1 MKLLHFLRFIFA
13 RSKSLKLIF
22 LFFMR
27 LLPIHFRYDL
37 NRALRSPYSKV
48 EDNNRVIFIHVPKA
62 AGNAL
67 MKTLFGVAATG
78 HDPLRRYC
86 SYNSE
91 KFKHYYKFAVVRNP
105 YDRLVSSFFY
115 LKQGGIGFFDNDF
128 AESYLNDVDT
138 FEEFV
143 KRLGSD
149 GKFRSAIMSWVHFVP
164 QLDFITLDGSNVA
177 VDRVIKL
184 ENIDLEMSDLC
195 RELGIP
201 PVKMIKDN
209 MSQRKSYKT
218 YYTPELISIV
228 SSLYKEDLAEL
239 NYVFGD

>member
-1 MKLLHFLRFIFA
+1 MRAIHLIRKNVRNFSFLKRFFFFLL
-13 RSKSLKLIF
+13 K
-22 LFFMR
+22 FF
-27 LLPIHFRYDL
+27 PVHSRYDI
-37 NRALRSPYSKV
+37 NRKLRTPYSLL
-48 EDNNRVIFIHVPKA
+48 EDEKRIIYIHIPKA

-67 MKTLFGVAATG
+67 IKTLFGASATG
-78 HDPLRRYC
+78 HDPLRRYL
-86 SYNSE
+86 SHNSE
-91 KFKHYYKFAVVRNP
+91 KFYSYYKFAVVRNP

-128 AESYLNDVDT
+128 AESYLNDIDS

-143 KRLGSD
+143 TRLGSD
-149 GKFRSAIMSWVHFVP
+149 DEFRGAIMSWVHFVP

-184 ENIDLEMSDLC
+184 ESIDQEISELC
-195 RELGIP
+195 EKLGVP

-228 SSLYKEDLAEL
+228 SSLYKDDLAVL
-239 NYVFGD
+239 NYTFGD

>member
-1 MKLLHFLRFIFA
+1 MKIFYIIRRRLARFKFLKKIYLLVF
-13 RSKSLKLIF
+13 KV
-22 LFFMR
+22 
-27 LLPIHFRYDL
+27 LPVHQRYEL
-37 NRALRSPYSKV
+37 NRNFRSPFSAL
-48 EDNNRVIFIHVPKA
+48 EDTNRIIFVHIPKA

-67 MKTLFGVAATG
+67 VKTLFGASATG
-78 HDPLRRYC
+78 HDPLRRYL
-86 SYNSE
+86 SHNSE
-91 KFKHYYKFAVVRNP
+91 KFYSYYKFAVVRNP

-128 AESYLNDVDT
+128 AESYLNDIDS

-143 KRLGSD
+143 TRLGSD
-149 GKFRSAIMSWVHFVP
+149 DEFRGAIMSWVHFVP

-184 ENIDLEMSDLC
+184 ESIDQEISELC
-195 RELGIP
+195 EKLGVP

-209 MSQRKSYKT
+209 MSQRKPYKT

-228 SSLYKEDLAEL
+228 SSLYKDDLAVL
-239 NYVFGD
+239 NYTFGD

>member
-13 RSKSLKLIF
+13 RSKPLKSIF

-37 NRALRSPYSKV
+37 NRALRSPFSKV

-67 MKTLFGVAATG
+67 IKTLFGASATG
-78 HDPLRRYC
+78 HDPLRRYL
-86 SYNSE
+86 SHNSE
-91 KFKHYYKFAVVRNP
+91 KFYSYYKFAVVRNP

-128 AESYLNDVDT
+128 AESYLNDIDS

-143 KRLGSD
+143 TRLGSD
-149 GKFRSAIMSWVHFVP
+149 DEFRGAIMSWVHFVP

-184 ENIDLEMSDLC
+184 ESIDQEISELC
-195 RELGIP
+195 EKLGVP

-228 SSLYKEDLAEL
+228 SSLYKDDLAVL
-239 NYVFGD
+239 NYTFGD